1 MSGSTGLFF
10 KSIWL
15 ALTSPSA
22 ALNNPEDSQRARAL
36 SASLLLAF
44 VASLLSMIHQRDDGV
59 APYLI
64 VTAGSM
70 IIAYA
75 VSRTRYYKAAGAFAT
90 GILAV
95 VPTLTIISGYSS
107 APDFTLAA
115 GRLLLLALLC
125 AYILYGLRISIA
137 VGVLIL
143 LSLVI
148 TQILQLPGAAST
160 PPAIIFMVTTGTI
173 LFFFFITRQYEAAER
188 KRAQE
193 ALSASEARYRAIV
206 ENQTEM
212 ISRWLPDQT
221 VTFVNEAYCRF
232 AGKTREELIGSR
244 MLDTVYEADLPHVQG
259 VIRQLS
265 PQHPT
270 IAYEHRVYDAANEL
284 RWHQWTDKAIYDSA
298 GTLLEYQSVGRDI
311 TDLKRAEEAER
322 KQREFAEALANT
334 SALISSTLD
343 LDEVLDRILDQVA
356 SMNSTHTAE
365 IILLD
370 GELAYVPRSRA
381 NSHTQEYTGMTEIRF
396 SLSETRNLREMMITG
411 NPVLIPDVLEYE
423 GWLKTY
429 AASWVRANVGA
440 PIRLGGET
448 IGFLCMNSDTPGV
461 FTSEHATRLQVF
473 ANQAA
478 IAIRNARMYD
488 EVRRYANEQ
497 ERLVQKRT
505 AELELARQRLSAIL
519 DGSGDGIYY
528 TESRIIQYANAAF
541 CKLTGY
547 SQEELVG
554 SDLFMLRIDDHD
566 QRLNIVRETLTTTG
580 LWRGEMRLRRK
591 DGTTL
596 DVGMTVA
603 LIGTPDGSPSPAVT
617 VVRDITRE
625 KALHLQ
631 RTNLVAYASHELRTP
646 ITNMKTR
653 LYLLR
658 RRPELLEEHLK
669 ILDDVTERMRHLV
682 EDLLDISRME
692 HGLIPLRREEINI
705 QTLIQSVFTLQKPEA
720 ERKNIDLRCDLM
732 ETPVNAPADRE
743 RIIQVVTNLV
753 TNAINYT
760 PAGGRVVVSV
770 RQRDN
775 WAEIEVEDN
784 GIGIAPENL
793 PHIFQPFYRVVSVI
807 EGSGLGL
814 SIAKEIVELHGGT
827 LQARSELNQG
837 SVFTIT
843 LPLIELTA
851 LATIPLPKAREDTV

>member
-15 ALTSPSA
+15 ALTNPSA
-22 ALNNPEDSQRARAL
+22 TLSDPEDSQRARAL
-36 SASLLLAF
+36 SASLLLAVV
-44 VASLLSMIHQRDDGV
+44 VAVFSMVNQTDDSGIP
-59 APYLI
+59 PYL
-64 VTAGSM
+64 VATS
-70 IIAYA
+70 IITLVAYGL
-75 VSRTRYYKAAGAFAT
+75 SRTRQFRVAGLLAITA
-90 GILAV
+90 LAV
-95 VPTLTIISGYSS
+95 IPTYAIVSGFSDTPNFYV
-107 APDFTLAA
+107 AV

-125 AYILYGLRISIA
+125 AYLAFSIRASLALALLIGLA
-137 VGVLIL
+137 FL
-143 LSLVI
+143 LVKPANPDDLSAMQAALLFLV
-148 TQILQLPGAAST
+148 TAGA
-160 PPAIIFMVTTGTI
+160 IFFIFM
-173 LFFFFITRQYEAAER
+173 ITRQYENAER

-212 ISRWLPDQT
+212 ISRWLPDET

-232 AGKTREELIGSR
+232 AGKTREALTGSK
-244 MLDTVYEADLPHVQG
+244 MLDTVYADDLPHVQG

-265 PQHPT
+265 PQNPT
-270 IAYEHRVYDAANEL
+270 VAYEHRVYNAAREL
-284 RWHQWTDKAIYDSA
+284 RWHQWTDKAIYDSN

-370 GELAYVPRSRA
+370 GSLAYVPRSRA
-381 NSHTQEYTGMTEIRF
+381 NTHTQEYTGMTEIRF
-396 SLSETRNLREMMITG
+396 SLEETRNLREMVATG
-411 NPVLIPDVLEYE
+411 QPMVIPDVLEYD
-423 GWLKTY
+423 GWLQTH
-429 AASWVRANVGA
+429 AAAWVRSSVGA

-461 FTSEHATRLQVF
+461 FTNEHATRLQVF

-554 SDLFMLRIDDHD
+554 SDLFMLRIDDND
-566 QRLNIVRETLTTTG
+566 QRLNTVRETLATTG

-603 LIGTPDGSPSPAVT
+603 LIGTSNGSPSPAVT

-625 KALHLQ
+625 KTLHLQ

-658 RRPELLEEHLK
+658 RRPELLEDHLK
-669 ILDDVTERMRHLV
+669 ILDDVTERMGHLV

-732 ETPVNAPADRE
+732 ETPVNVPADRE

-793 PHIFQPFYRVVSVI
+793 PYIFQPFYRVVSVI

-814 SIAKEIVELHGGT
+814 SIAKEIVELHGGM
-827 LQARSELNQG
+827 LQARSELNRG
-837 SVFTIT
+837 SVFTLT
-843 LPLIELTA
+843 LPLIEVA
-851 LATIPLPKAREDTV
+851 AEAAARVIQNGEL